1 MTTLKIQRLKDLK
14 LSLNNA
20 VSGKKK
26 VFLFSKHISEE
37 IASQKKNLL
46 FFHYYIYI
54 EPESACL
61 QISNLIRNSMHKAK
75 GRFFCREWVSYILVS
90 LLEFSSF

>member
-1 MTTLKIQRLKDLK
+1 MLFQE
-14 LSLNNA
+14 
-20 VSGKKK
+20 KKK
-26 VFLFSKHISEE
+26 FFYL
-37 IASQKKNLL
+37 ASIFQKRLRARKKNLL

-61 QISNLIRNSMHKAK
+61 QISNVIRNSMHKAQSTK
-75 GRFFCREWVSYILVS
+75 HKDRFFCREWVSYILVS